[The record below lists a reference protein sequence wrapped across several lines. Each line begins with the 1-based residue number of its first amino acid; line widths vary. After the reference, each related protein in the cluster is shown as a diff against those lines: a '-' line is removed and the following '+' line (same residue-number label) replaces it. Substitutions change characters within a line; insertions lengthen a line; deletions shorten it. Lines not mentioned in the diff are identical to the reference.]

1 MNKKE
6 FEAELKSL
14 GDPPTD
20 THELVV
26 WMEAKLDLVIRYLR
40 DHKVTP
46 R

>member
-14 GDPPTD
+14 GDPPTEV
-20 THELVV
+20 HHLVV
-26 WMEAKLDLVIRYLR
+26 YVEAKLDLVIRYLK